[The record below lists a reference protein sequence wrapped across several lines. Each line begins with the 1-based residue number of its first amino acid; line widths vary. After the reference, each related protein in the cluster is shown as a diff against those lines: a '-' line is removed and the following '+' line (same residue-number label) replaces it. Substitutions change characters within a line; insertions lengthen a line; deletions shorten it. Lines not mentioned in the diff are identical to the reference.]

1 MNILTLDF
9 ETYYDRAYSL
19 SKITMEDYIRSDLF
33 ETIGVAVKEN
43 DNEAV
48 WFTGTHEEIKNFLL
62 EYDWANS
69 VLVAH
74 NASFD
79 AAILNWHFSIR
90 PYGIWDTLGMARAID
105 GVEVGNS
112 LAKLVERYSLGVK
125 GKEVLD
131 AIGKRKV
138 DFTDVDL
145 NLYGNY
151 CKNDVEL
158 TYKLL
163 MVFLPKVSSTE
174 LKIMD
179 ITTRMFTEPVLELD
193 VLLLEQHL
201 SEVKERKTQLLEA
214 ADANKDVLM
223 SNPKFA
229 ELLRSMGVEPPMKI
243 SPANGLETFAFA
255 KSDAQFK
262 ELLEHPD
269 ERVQALVAAR
279 LGTKSTLEETRTE
292 RFINIAKR
300 GTLPVPLRYY
310 AAHTGRWGGDDKLNL
325 QNLPA
330 RGTNALKN
338 SILAPDGYVIIDADS
353 SQIEARVL
361 AWLSGQTDLV
371 DAFAK
376 GEDVYKIMASSIYS
390 KPIDEINKQERFVGK
405 TTILGSGYG
414 MGAEKFQSQLQGFGT
429 DVPLAECNRIIDVY
443 RKTYPMIPQLW
454 KQAGRCLDAMLRGVI
469 NTIGVQPQALSMDS
483 ENGFILPN
491 GYFLTYKDLRKNGT
505 EYVYKSRNGYTR
517 IYGGKVV
524 ENLCQA
530 IARCV
535 IGEQMVRMSQKYR
548 VVLTVHDAVACVVP
562 EAEAQEAQ
570 KYIEECMRWTP
581 EWATGLPLNCE
592 SGIGRNYGEC

>member
-1 MNILTLDF
+1 MKILTLDF

-19 SKITMEDYIRSDLF
+19 SKITMEDYIRNDLF
-33 ETIGVAVKEN
+33 ETIGVGVKEN

-48 WFTGTHEEIKNFLL
+48 WFTGTHEKIKEFLL
-62 EYDWANS
+62 TYDWGSA

-79 AAILNWHFSIR
+79 ASILNWHFDIR
-90 PYGIWDTLGMARAID
+90 PYGVWDTLGMARAID
-105 GVEVGNS
+105 GVEAGNS
-112 LAKLVERYSLGVK
+112 LAKLAELYHLGVK

-131 AIGKRKV
+131 ALGKRRL
-138 DFTDVDL
+138 DFTPSDL
-145 NLYGNY
+145 AQYGEY

-163 MVFLPKVSSTE
+163 HQFLPKVSPNE

-179 ITTRMFTEPVLELD
+179 ITTRMFSEPVLELD
-193 VLLLEQHL
+193 MLLLEQHL
-201 SEVKERKTQLLEA
+201 SEVKERKAQLLEA
-214 ADANKDVLM
+214 ADANKDILM

-229 ELLRSMGVEPPMKI
+229 ELLLSMGVSPPTKI
-243 SPANGLETFAFA
+243 SPANGKETWAFA
-255 KSDAQFK
+255 KSDSEFK

-300 GTLPVPLRYY
+300 GSLPVPLRYY

-338 SILAPDGYVIIDADS
+338 SILAPAGHVIIDADS
-353 SQIEARVL
+353 AQIEARVL
-361 AWLSGQTDLV
+361 AWLAGQDDLV
-371 DAFAK
+371 DAFAN
-376 GEDVYKIMASSIYS
+376 GDDVYKIMASSIYN
-390 KPIDEINKQERFVGK
+390 KPINEITKQERFVGK

-414 MGAEKFQSQLQGFGT
+414 MGAEKFQTQLRGFGT
-429 DVPLAECNRIIDVY
+429 DVSLAECTRIIDVY

-454 KQAGRCLDAMLRGVI
+454 KQAGRCLDAMIRGVV
-469 NTIGVQPQALSMDS
+469 NSIGVQPQALSMDS
-483 ENGFILPN
+483 DNGFVLPN
-491 GYFLTYKDLRKNGT
+491 GYFLSYRDLRKTGT
-505 EYVYKSRNGYTR
+505 EYVYKSRTGYTR
-517 IYGGKVV
+517 IYGGKAV

-530 IARCV
+530 VARCV
-535 IGEQMVRMSQKYR
+535 IGEQMIRMSQKYR

-570 KYIEECMRWTP
+570 QYIEECMRWTP
-581 EWATGLPLNCE
+581 EWAKGLPLNCE
-592 SGIGRNYGEC
+592 SGIGKNYGEC